1 MNSLIQELVGK
12 GPVLLDGAWGTE
24 LLSQGL
30 QVGACPDIW
39 NLQHPGRVENLA
51 RAYVEAGSRVILTNT
66 FRSNRIALAMYGL
79 AGKVQELNR
88 AGVEISRRAA
98 GSCAHVFASL
108 GPSGKLLVA
117 GEISPDELR
126 AAFLEQAEALANAGA
141 EGLVFE
147 TISDL
152 EEAKLAVEAAR
163 TTGLPVVV
171 SMAFDSGKAKDRTMT
186 GTTPEQA
193 AAELSAAGADVIGAN
208 CGRGIEHYAALCQR
222 FAAASDRPVWLK
234 PNAGMPRLVGDRVS
248 YLTTPEMFAAAAS
261 ALVQAGA
268 AFLGGC
274 CGTGPD
280 FIRAVARALASKQ

>member
-1 MNSLIQELVGK
+1 MKPLIQELVGK

-24 LLSQGL
+24 FFSQGL
-30 QVGACPDIW
+30 EPGACPDFW
-39 NLQHPGRVENLA
+39 NLEHPGRVEHLA

-66 FRSNRIALAMYGL
+66 FRSNRIALALHGV
-79 AGKVQELNR
+79 AGKVRELNH

-98 GSCAHVFASL
+98 GSRAWVFASL
-108 GPSGKLLVA
+108 GPSGKMLVA
-117 GEISPDELR
+117 GEVSAEELR

-141 EGLVFE
+141 DGLVFE
-147 TISDL
+147 TMSDL
-152 EEAKLAVEAAR
+152 EEARLAVEAAR

-171 SMAFDSGKAKDRTMT
+171 CMAFDSGKAKDRTMT

-193 AAELSAAGADVIGAN
+193 AAELSVAGADVIGAN
-208 CGRGIEHYAALCQR
+208 CGRGIEAYAELCRR
-222 FAAASDRPVWLK
+222 FVAASDLPVWLK
-234 PNAGMPRLVGDRVS
+234 PNAGLPKLVGDRVM
-248 YLTTPEMFAAAAS
+248 YLTTPEEFAASAL

-280 FIRAVARALASKQ
+280 FIRAVARALGVSH